1 MNAPTAVARTLPA
14 GGAGRD
20 VPVRQVSPAELPD
33 TLARL
38 KRGEDGVC
46 YEMLFDLSAVD
57 DAGRGGGF
65 TVFYHLVSLSAN
77 RDLRIEVHLPDDSQ
91 AIASAT
97 PLWPSANWYEREVYD
112 LFGLRF
118 EGHPDLRRILLPVY
132 WEGHP
137 LRKSYPGRATEH
149 GPYSLPPERYREL
162 MAPYQIADTRGP
174 GAHEDEYVLN
184 IGPNHPGTHGILRL
198 IARMRGETIASLD
211 PDIGFHH
218 RGAEKI
224 AERHTFHNYIPYCD
238 RIDYLAGVANELPYV
253 MAVEQLAGIDV
264 PERAVVMRVLLSE
277 LFRINAHLVWLG
289 SYGHDLGVMGPAF
302 YCFSVREKLFDV
314 MELITGGRMHP
325 AFFRIGGVA
334 LDMPEGWRAA
344 LDTALD
350 AIDGSMGEFAA
361 LTVDNPIFQ
370 ARTLGN
376 GQYTRDQAIEWGFT
390 GPNLRCTGLAWD
402 LRKTRPY
409 CGYEDYDFEVPTAT
423 QGDALARTRL
433 RIEEIRQSLRIVRQ
447 AADRLPGG
455 PVLSDR
461 ARFSFARKAQTLE
474 DIETLIH
481 HFIGTGRGMGF
492 PVGDAFFCAEAP
504 KGMMGF
510 YVVSDGSSQPYRV
523 RIRTPSFPHVQAFSW
538 LATGGQ
544 LGDLIPMIGSMD
556 YVLADLDR

>member
-1 MNAPTAVARTLPA
+1 MNAPATVNKEPQVVADRIL
-14 GGAGRD
+14 D
-20 VPVRQVSPAELPD
+20 VREVRPDELIGV
-33 TLARL
+33 LEQL
-38 KRGEDGVC
+38 KQGSEGIR
-46 YEMLFDLSAVD
+46 YEMLFDISAVD

-65 TVFYHLVSLSAN
+65 TVFYHLVSLSSN
-77 RDLRIEVHLPDDSQ
+77 RDLRLEVRLADDSR
-91 AIASAT
+91 ALPTAT
-97 PLWPSANWYEREVYD
+97 PVWPSANWYEREVYD
-112 LFGLRF
+112 LFGLSF
-118 EGHPDLRRILLPVY
+118 DGHPDLRRILLPVY

-149 GPYSLPPERYREL
+149 GSYSLPPERYREL
-162 MAPYQIADTRGP
+162 MATYQVADTRSAGER
-174 GAHEDEYVLN
+174 EDEYILN

-198 IARMRGETIASLD
+198 IARMRGETIIALD

-224 AERHTFHNYIPYCD
+224 AERHTYHNYIPYCD

-253 MAVEQLAGIDV
+253 MAVEQLAGIEV
-264 PERAVVMRVLLSE
+264 PERAVVMRVLLTE
-277 LFRINAHLVWLG
+277 LSRINAHLVWLA

-314 MELITGGRMHP
+314 LQLITGGRMHP

-334 LDMPEGWRAA
+334 MDMPEGWREA
-344 LDTALD
+344 LDPMLD
-350 AIDGSMGEFAA
+350 AIEGSMGEFCT
-361 LTVDNPIFQ
+361 LTIDNPIFQ
-370 ARTLGN
+370 ARTSGN
-376 GQYTRDQAIEWGFT
+376 GQYTQEQAIEWGFT

-409 CGYEDYDFEVPTAT
+409 CGYEEYDFEVPTAT
-423 QGDALARTRL
+423 EGDALSRTRL

-447 AADRLPGG
+447 AADRLPEG
-455 PVLSDR
+455 PVLSDK
-461 ARFSFARKAQTLE
+461 ARFAFARKERTLE

-481 HFIGTGRGMGF
+481 HFVGTGRGMGF
-492 PVGDAFFCAEAP
+492 PEGDAFFCTEAP

-510 YVVSDGSSQPYRV
+510 YVVSDGSANPYRV
-523 RIRTPSFPHVQAFSW
+523 RIRTPSFAHVQAFSW
-538 LATGGQ
+538 LSTGGQ